1 MPKLSDAGTTR
12 KISIYQI
19 IITGNVRADYTDI
32 EELAASIKK
41 NTLLEPILVKMAE
54 PVDGDP
60 RYELIAGHRRLAA
73 HQWLC
78 DHGDDFSM
86 IEAKIITGDK
96 LTIQLVENLQRSD
109 LSPRD
114 REKAIFQMSEVPGV
128 TQRDIAAEL
137 SKKEDYVSKQIAAYK
152 VRQIAEKN
160 GYKTDEMETS
170 VFNVI
175 QTAAEK
181 DIPMLIGYIEIE
193 GGTVAA
199 AKKIMKEY
207 RPPKLP
213 PDAKPDIP
221 RTDAPEEPPVEAE
234 RTPPESK
241 PETKKENV
249 KTPGNRGSDIRAENP
264 EAWKRVPV
272 KHKQVDLNDVFD
284 EIYSYLT
291 NIEEIIGDDWDNAAA
306 KDVAT
311 RDAALDIIALIQKRF
326 GD

>member
-1 MPKLSDAGTTR
+1 
-12 KISIYQI
+12 
-19 IITGNVRADYTDI
+19 
-32 EELAASIKK
+32 
-41 NTLLEPILVKMAE
+41 
-54 PVDGDP
+54 
-60 RYELIAGHRRLAA
+60 
-73 HQWLC
+73 
-78 DHGDDFSM
+78 M

-114 REKAIFQMSEVPGV
+114 REKAIYLMSEVPGV

-160 GYKTDEMETS
+160 GYKTDDMETS

-181 DIPMLIGYIEIE
+181 DIPMLIGYIQKG

-199 AKKIMKEY
+199 AKSIMKEY
-207 RPPKLP
+207 RPA
-213 PDAKPDIP
+213 AKPA
-221 RTDAPEEPPVEAE
+221 APEPPAEAAIPPMPDDPQSE
-234 RTPPESK
+234 TDKTPFGETVTPPEK
-241 PETKKENV
+241 PAPKKEG
-249 KTPGNRGSDIRAENP
+249 KAGNRGAEIRAENP

-272 KHKQVDLNDVFD
+272 VHKQVDLNDVFD

-291 NIEEIIGDDWDNAAA
+291 AVEKVIRENGDFTEKAEKA
-306 KDVAT
+306 KREAT
-311 RDAALDIIALIQKRF
+311 LDIIALIQKRF